1 MRAKNVWIIIDF
13 FRTNSYDLEY
23 FECRYQK
30 LTYGVQFPL
39 SFHHWIRIY
48 HQKAKQIKDFEIPY
62 YSLNSIECSYADYLI
77 WLTLN
82 SDIPCFWKAH
92 LALAWTSL
100 LGIFFPEALHLVLHF
115 HRSASTTTFIS
126 CNSQWLNC
134 TF

>member
-1 MRAKNVWIIIDF
+1 MDYYWFFFAQTRMIWNILSAGIKNWHMGY
-13 FRTNSYDLEY
+13 NSYTVFITEY
-23 FECRYQK
+23 KFTTKIE
-30 LTYGVQFPL
+30 
-39 SFHHWIRIY
+39 
-48 HQKAKQIKDFEIPY
+48 KAKQIKDFEIPY
-62 YSLNSIECSYADYLI
+62 YSINSIECSYADYLI

-115 HRSASTTTFIS
+115 HRSASKTPFIS

-134 TF
+134 TL